1 MTTPASDPDSSHKHS
16 QDAQAHPVQEYPVQ
30 EYPVQE
36 YRGYVSQPHSTS
48 DKSRNQSMVVTEDQE
63 KLLYNATRIRILRAL
78 NSQPMTAKQV
88 AEVLGASKGNVHYH
102 VQRLYEA
109 GLLQLVETRPN
120 GGILEKYYQAKAALY
135 TRLKHD
141 DIPANDELLCHR
153 NEQKINTTLTLS
165 ESQFQ
170 QLHQELVNLFLR
182 FEDLTLTCSDSTA
195 RDYFVEVILSHQ
207 GDMRGDENP
216 LDGQEE

>member
-1 MTTPASDPDSSHKHS
+1 MATPASDPDSSHKHS

-30 EYPVQE
+30 ECQ
-36 YRGYVSQPHSTS
+36 GNVSQPHSTS

-88 AEVLGASKGNVHYH
+88 AQVLGASKGNVHYH

-135 TRLKHD
+135 TRFKRD
-141 DIPANDELLCHR
+141 DIPANDGPLCHH
-153 NEQKINTTLTLS
+153 NEQKLNTTLTLS
-165 ESQFQ
+165 EPQFQ

-195 RDYFVEVILSHQ
+195 RDYFVEVTLSHQ